1 MLRRHQRSHAATR
14 KHRRG
19 SAGGRAER
27 APSWEQELIMGFS
40 EFLGNAKI
48 VTALRGALRN
58 NRVPQALLFT
68 GPRGVG
74 KVTLAR
80 MFAQTANCE
89 SLADDFCGECSTC
102 LRIAE
107 LADPQRLIE
116 QGLVER
122 GESADA
128 AMVERTPL
136 ILQTHPDVWLLVPD
150 PVRLKTP
157 VARPL
162 LRVGQLRAVQRAAY
176 FQPMGRRRVFILDGA
191 ETMRWDVANVFLK
204 ILEEPPGSAT
214 LILTAPSPYAL
225 LPTIVSRC
233 LQFHFAP
240 LPQAAV
246 EKILKEKTD
255 RKPAEIKLAAQLAEG
270 SPGLAIEMHVDAAA
284 QRRRN
289 ALRILERA
297 AQGQGFAQ
305 LFSDTSALAKD
316 RDSSFEDHIG
326 VFYGLLTDLLELT
339 SKVKEPVLRNAPL
352 ANELE
357 SLGKSVDT
365 AWVLRA
371 IAGFDELYAGARRNL
386 NRQLGLDA
394 LAASLAP
401 VLSRASELRA

>member
-1 MLRRHQRSHAATR
+1 
-14 KHRRG
+14 
-19 SAGGRAER
+19 
-27 APSWEQELIMGFS
+27 MGLE
-40 EFLGNAKI
+40 EFLGNERI
-48 VTALRGALRN
+48 VAALRGALRTK
-58 NRVPQALLFT
+58 RVPHALLFT

-74 KVTLAR
+74 RFTLAR
-80 MFAQTANCE
+80 MFAQAANCE
-89 SLADDFCGECSTC
+89 RLADDFCGQCATC
-102 LRIAE
+102 QRISQ
-107 LADPQRLIE
+107 LANPQTLLE

-128 AMVERTPL
+128 ATVERVPL
-136 ILQTHPDVWLLVPD
+136 ILQSHPDVWVLVPD
-150 PVRLKTP
+150 PVRLKNP
-157 VARPL
+157 VTRPM

-240 LPQAAV
+240 LPQPAV
-246 EKILKEKTD
+246 EKILKEKTN

-270 SPGLAIEMHVDAAA
+270 SPGYAIEMDVDAVA

-289 ALRILERA
+289 ALRILEQA

-316 RDSSFEDHIG
+316 RDSSFEDQLS
-326 VFYGLLTDLLELT
+326 VFYGLLTDLLEIT
-339 SKVKEPVLRNAPL
+339 SKVKEPVLRNVPL
-352 ANELE
+352 AKELQ
-357 SLGKSVDT
+357 SLGKTVDS

-371 IAGFDELYAGARRNL
+371 IAGFDEIYAGARRNL

-394 LAASLAP
+394 LAASLSASVLRPSAP
-401 VLSRASELRA
+401 APDQHR

>member
-1 MLRRHQRSHAATR
+1 MSFA
-14 KHRRG
+14 
-19 SAGGRAER
+19 
-27 APSWEQELIMGFS
+27 
-40 EFLGNAKI
+40 EFLGNERM
-48 VTALRGALRN
+48 VTALRGALRTG
-58 NRVPQALLFT
+58 RVPHALLFS
-68 GPRGVG
+68 GPPGVG
-74 KVTLAR
+74 KFTLAWI
-80 MFAQTANCE
+80 FAQAANCE
-89 SLADDFCGECSTC
+89 RLKDDACGECDTC
-102 LRIAE
+102 KRVALLAE
-107 LADPQRLIE
+107 PQRLIE
-116 QGLVER
+116 QGLAEP

-128 AMVERTPL
+128 ATVERVPL
-136 ILQTHPDVWLLVPD
+136 ILQSHPAVWALVPD
-150 PVRLKTP
+150 PVRLKSP
-157 VARPL
+157 VARPM

-246 EKILKEKTD
+246 EKILKEKTN
-255 RKPAEIKLAAQLAEG
+255 RKPAEIRLAAQLAEG
-270 SPGLAIEMHVDAAA
+270 SPGLAIEMDVDAAA
-284 QRRRN
+284 QLRRS

-297 AQGQGFAQ
+297 AQGEGFAQ

-316 RDSSFEDHIG
+316 RDSSFEDQIG

-352 ANELE
+352 AKELE
-357 SLGKSVDT
+357 SLAKSVDS

-371 IAGFDELYAGARRNL
+371 VVGFDELYAGARRNL
-386 NRQLGLDA
+386 NLQLGLDA

-401 VLSRASELRA
+401 ALSRASPPRP